1 MFFGDKYREMMKNCI
16 VLLLSLCFISVY
28 GQPYDNHVYLPQ
40 IKTVQLYNSAKEGS
54 FPSISLGSA
63 ETITLG
69 FDDLT
74 GGGRNYMYSIEHC
87 DADWNSSRLSPTEY
101 LQSFTEDRLSDYR
114 YSTNTIQ
121 KYTHYQVSIP
131 NYNIVPKLSGNYIL
145 KVYEDGDRNKMVLT
159 RRFYVVESK
168 IGVQTEITAPN
179 DNQLRLSAQK
189 INFQL
194 STGNMQVQ
202 NPFTDI
208 RVLVMQNGRTDK
220 AQWNNGPQFIRG
232 NILQYNDLST
242 NQFMGGNEFRHFDL
256 RSLKLNSERV
266 GRIYRDTA
274 NTVVLLG
281 DPSRNQTNYSFQ
293 YDNNGAFYILNQ
305 EGNNPR
311 YDADYVHVYFSL
323 AGNKSDNE
331 GDAYVVGQFN
341 DYQLSDANKMRY
353 DDAKGRFYTDLLLKQ
368 GVYDYEYIWVD
379 KRSKTPDEVQFE
391 GSYYETENDY
401 QLLVYYQPPGAR
413 WQSLVGFRQIN
424 TTKR

>member
-1 MFFGDKYREMMKNCI
+1 MMRNY
-16 VLLLSLCFISVY
+16 VLLLFLISFTGVY
-28 GQPYDNHVYLPQ
+28 AQQYDNHVYQPQ
-40 IKTVQLYNSAKEGS
+40 IKTIQLYNSAKEGS
-54 FPSISLGSA
+54 FPAITLGSS

-69 FDDLT
+69 FDDLK
-74 GGGRNYMYSIEHC
+74 GGGRNYMYTIEHC

-131 NYNIVPKLSGNYIL
+131 NYNIIPKLSGNYIL
-145 KVYEDGDRNKMVLT
+145 KVYEDGDRNKQVLT

-168 IGVQTEITAPN
+168 VGIQTEITASN
-179 DNQLRLSAQK
+179 DNLQRQSAQK
-189 INFQL
+189 VNFQL
-194 STGNMQVQ
+194 SPGNLQIQ

-220 AQWNNGPQFIRG
+220 AQWNNAPQFIRG
-232 NILQYNDLST
+232 NVLQYNDLST
-242 NQFMGGNEFRHFDL
+242 NQFTGGNEFRHVDL

-281 DPSRNQTNYSFQ
+281 DPSRNLANYLFQ

-305 EGNNPR
+305 DGNNPR
-311 YDADYVHVYFSL
+311 YDADYAHVYFSL
-323 AGNKSDNE
+323 AGNRTDAE
-331 GDAYVVGQFN
+331 GAAYVVGQFN
-341 DYQLSDANKMRY
+341 DYQLTDENKMRY
-353 DDAKGRFYTDLLLKQ
+353 DAAKGRFYTDLFLKQ
-368 GVYDYEYIWVD
+368 GVYDYEYVWVD
-379 KRSKTPDEVQFE
+379 KRSKAADEVQFE

-401 QLLVYYQPPGAR
+401 QLLVYYSRPGAR
-413 WQSLVGFRQIN
+413 WQELVGFRQIN
-424 TTKR
+424 SARR